1 MCFLALFVALL
12 AAPNILWYC
21 AADNGLVIPAGQP
34 AKLNFAIPHHVDITK
49 PSYRGTRFYKN
60 EKLLGVIH
68 KADKTPNCTCTEE
81 GICQRLN
88 LQLNTTQANVEI
100 SKTQITDGGSYSVEV
115 IFTDVNSNFR
125 SSQTLDVIKG
135 NATVKPSPSKSVQST
150 ENVAVGPSEPPKA
163 ASSNADSGV
172 RALSALS
179 MLVFSYLL
187 KML

>member
-1 MCFLALFVALL
+1 MNGSRIKFIPFL
-12 AAPNILWYC
+12 
-21 AADNGLVIPAGQP
+21 AADNGLIIPAGQP

-60 EKLLGVIH
+60 EKLLGIIH

-100 SKTQITDGGSYSVEV
+100 SKTQIIDGGSYSIEV

-125 SSQTLDVIKG
+125 SSQTLEVIKG
-135 NATVKPSPSKSVQST
+135 KKRTQRHNHLACKLVPLHYATSRLRQKERLST
-150 ENVAVGPSEPPKA
+150 HS
-163 ASSNADSGV
+163 
-172 RALSALS
+172 RLL
-179 MLVFSYLL
+179 FIYL
-187 KML
+187 